1 MRPTSPCG
9 APCECARCV
18 HRSTP
23 ARRLAHV
30 ALVLVVGCMQST
42 PLPRAVSHSVVTV
55 PDTPRAVER
64 DATHRTVDRPPWI
77 EAVRVAERLRVLDA
91 LPHPDGSGRQF
102 PDAATTPLSQ
112 LRAAM
117 TDYLLAAMSVDRCG
131 RPGAAPE
138 AVRDCLDE
146 GLRHAGID
154 LHDDAGPWGAP
165 SPLRVEAVPGE
176 PNLVVVTSALRLECS
191 EDARVI
197 VYALGEG
204 PRFVERDAKITSSY
218 DGRAYAVS
226 QVLVP
231 RVGPTRVVVIDQNDW
246 CTSTWRTR
254 RVRVFEASPDGAD
267 GRVVWAHEHEMFGL
281 GDDSDEVPR
290 PADRIAVDVD
300 RSGVTLSWHS
310 ERLGRTARS
319 GFDRVWLLTE
329 WVWLRLAPAP
339 GAMRVVSRRVRRRAA
354 PW

>member
-9 APCECARCV
+9 VLCDGAHCV
-18 HRSTP
+18 RRSTP
-23 ARRLAHV
+23 TRRLAHV
-30 ALVLVVGCMQST
+30 ALALVVGCVQST
-42 PLPRAVSHSVVTV
+42 PLPRAVSHLALAM
-55 PDTPRAVER
+55 PDPPRAVER
-64 DATHRTVDRPPWI
+64 HAMHRNVERPPWI

-102 PDAATTPLSQ
+102 PDAATTPLLQ

-117 TDYLLAAMSVDRCG
+117 TDYLLAAMSVDCCG
-131 RPGAAPE
+131 PPGAAPE

-154 LHDDAGPWGAP
+154 LHDDAGSWGAP

-176 PNLVVVTSALRLECS
+176 TNLVVVTSGLRLECS

-254 RVRVFEASPDGAD
+254 RIRVFEASPDGAD
-267 GRVVWAHEHEMFGL
+267 GRVVWSHEHQMFGL

-300 RSGVTLSWHS
+300 PGGVTLSWRS
-310 ERLGRTARS
+310 ERPGRTARS
-319 GFDRVWLLTE
+319 GSDRVWLLTE
-329 WVWLRLAPAP
+329 WARLRLAPAP
-339 GAMRVVSRRVRRRAA
+339 GAMRVVSRRVRRRAV